1 MKTLMNAVIAAIACA
16 VALPAAARDDQNLYP
31 IGQALKS
38 PAAQAKLDPGVR
50 LYFGGQRHPN
60 VASEIGQWSTSRKT
74 NAFAKADAQAC
85 EWAFLSAVITLQQ
98 RARKVGGNAVIN
110 IVSNY
115 KNRVTSSETEYV
127 CGAGAL
133 IAGVALKGR
142 VVSLGGS
149 KGAPAPAKREGV
161 SADAGPWID
170 DTVVTLPL
178 NISSQRARVGNGTRG
193 RTPKVEKVIEL
204 HG

>member
-31 IGQALKS
+31 IGQVLKS
-38 PAAQAKLDPGVR
+38 PAAQGKLDPSVR

-60 VASEIGQWSTSRKT
+60 VAREIGQWSTSRKT

-85 EWAFLSAVITLQQ
+85 EWAFLSAVIALQQ

-115 KNRVTSSETEYV
+115 RNIVTSSETEYV

-149 KGAPAPAKREGV
+149 NRPPAKREGV
-161 SADAGPWID
+161 SADAGPWIED
-170 DTVVTLPL
+170 SVITLPL
-178 NISSQRARVGNGTRG
+178 NISNQRARVGNGARG
-193 RTPKVEKVIEL
+193 RTPKVEKVIEFQ
-204 HG
+204 G